1 MTKLENVVV
10 NDVNNVDKSDN
21 VQTIVIKDKK
31 MADKKMDTKKMDT
44 KKMASKDTQPK
55 KRKKTI
61 PMKDFIIAYQ
71 KSNSHQEVADIL
83 DMSVQNVYTRARAYR
98 TMKINL
104 KEMPRKNGVKINVD
118 EANKIIAELTK

>member
-1 MTKLENVVV
+1 MTKLENVVA

-21 VQTIVIKDKK
+21 VQTIVIKEKK
-31 MADKKMDTKKMDT
+31 MADKKMDT

>member
-10 NDVNNVDKSDN
+10 NDVNNVDKYDN

-104 KEMPRKNGVKINVD
+104 KEMPRKNGVKIYV
-118 EANKIIAELTK
+118 A